1 MADTLF
7 DKYGGFDTLSSVVA
21 NFYDKVL
28 DSDELKHYFEN
39 TNMER
44 LMGHQT
50 KFIAKALG
58 GPDQYK
64 GGNLKQVHARFN
76 ITEAHFEEVVELM
89 GEALEEAGVEEADIG
104 LIADTV
110 NSLKDQIV
118 SEQASSGPISATGS

>member
-7 DKYGGFDTLSSVVA
+7 DKYGGFDTLSAVVA

-28 DSDELKHYFEN
+28 DSDALKHYFEN

-58 GPDQYK
+58 GPDEYK
-64 GGNLKQVHARFN
+64 GGNLKAVHARFN
-76 ITEAHFEEVVELM
+76 ITNDHFDEVVELM
-89 GEALEEAGVEEADIG
+89 GEALEEAGVEEQDIG
-104 LIADTV
+104 LIAHTV
-110 NSLKDQIV
+110 NSLRDQIV
-118 SEQASSGPISATGS
+118 ADETTESGATGT